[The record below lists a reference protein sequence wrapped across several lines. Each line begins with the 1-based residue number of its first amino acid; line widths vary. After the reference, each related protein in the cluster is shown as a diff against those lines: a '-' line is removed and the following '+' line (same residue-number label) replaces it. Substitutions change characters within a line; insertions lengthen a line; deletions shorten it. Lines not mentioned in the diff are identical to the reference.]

1 MSEEDAIMGRNEGL
15 VDRGIRITIAMV
27 ALVAGLS
34 TGLGSL
40 VSTIFLVVAAIMFIT
55 GVVGFCPLY
64 TIFRINTSGARK

>member
-1 MSEEDAIMGRNEGL
+1 MGRNEGL